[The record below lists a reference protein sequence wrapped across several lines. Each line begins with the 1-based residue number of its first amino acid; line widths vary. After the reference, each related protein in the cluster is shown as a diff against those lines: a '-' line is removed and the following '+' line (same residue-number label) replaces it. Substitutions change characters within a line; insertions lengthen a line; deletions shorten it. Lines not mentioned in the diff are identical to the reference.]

1 MITKDVDTA
10 TLERRLDELLKR
22 GSSRKPTKQSKV
34 KKELE
39 PLINK
44 ISLMVENK
52 FTYKE
57 IAEELREGGISASV
71 ETIRRQIIS
80 LIENQSKQKIRG
92 QRKDAVSVKKTPTA
106 KDDILA
112 TISDTKE
119 NSISDE
125 GRDLQKHDIE
135 AVSIKLP
142 AQSQNAKRKM
152 RKHAGLDEGC

>member
-1 MITKDVDTA
+1 MISLFSQRKGVLFIVITKDVDTA

-92 QRKDAVSVKKTPTA
+92 QRKD
-106 KDDILA
+106 
-112 TISDTKE
+112 TKE